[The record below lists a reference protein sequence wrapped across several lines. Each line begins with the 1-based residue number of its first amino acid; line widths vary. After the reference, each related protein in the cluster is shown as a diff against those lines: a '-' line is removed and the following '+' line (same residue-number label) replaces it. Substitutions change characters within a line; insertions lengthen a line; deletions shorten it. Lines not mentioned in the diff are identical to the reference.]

1 MAAGSDLGVQ
11 PGEESNYLDLEKVLV
26 ASNRLAAALEVA
38 KHTTDAL
45 PNSARAFEMRG
56 SIEMQTSQF
65 TNAVASYRRAKELQ
79 PGTAEITLGV
89 ADAEFAAGMSKEAHS
104 ELEAGI
110 RQFPKDARF
119 RIHYAVVLVKE
130 AESGDPQLEAHAEEL
145 LKSALKLDPSSVEA
159 HLGLGEIALKN
170 GRVADAQQDYE
181 AAE

>member
-1 MAAGSDLGVQ
+1 
-11 PGEESNYLDLEKVLV
+11 
-26 ASNRLAAALEVA
+26 
-38 KHTTDAL
+38 
-45 PNSARAFEMRG
+45 
-56 SIEMQTSQF
+56 MQTSQF

-181 AAE
+181 AAEKLDGGNPKAHFGLSKVYRRLGKAEEASREAKLFQQLEQSKSATALSPTERSQN